1 MSVLN
6 KDSSKYRLAYLLT
19 YTKHI
24 RYFSTKYTFL
34 LLLLMLVEKTLD

>member
-6 KDSSKYRLAYLLT
+6 KDSSNYRLAYLLT

-24 RYFSTKYTFL
+24 RYF
-34 LLLLMLVEKTLD
+34 VPNTLFCCCC